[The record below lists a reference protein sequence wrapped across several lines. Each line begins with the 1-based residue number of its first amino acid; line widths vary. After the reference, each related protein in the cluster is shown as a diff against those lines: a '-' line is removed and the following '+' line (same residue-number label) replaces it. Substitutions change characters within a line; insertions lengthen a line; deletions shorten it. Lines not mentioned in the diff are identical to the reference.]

1 MALKT
6 HLALMSITT
15 VSRIAVGLLTFSVV
29 ARFLGPEAFGVL
41 MFWMSVATLLSLMVN
56 YGMTPYIL
64 KEIGTSPQ
72 STENLL
78 NESLTAKLLLAACL
92 LIIVAVTSV
101 AVADSHRGVLL
112 YLLVAAISD
121 SFVEF
126 FGAGF
131 RARSKFAIETR
142 IATAT
147 AFSHAAIVAG
157 VVAIY
162 PTPLAAA
169 LAYACSRI
177 LVLSI
182 TAILI
187 SRYVSPLRLAPIG
200 QALQRLR
207 HSAAYAIDFGFQS
220 LFGQIDSVV
229 LNHFIGTAAVGLYQA
244 GMRVFQGGVSAAQVL
259 ANVFLPRA
267 ASYSADTDAF
277 ARECV
282 RVQAAFVAVGTAF
295 GLTLA
300 IFSDVIVG
308 VLFGSAYAELGRY
321 FPLFGML
328 FFVRF
333 AAAAWGVVLTA
344 AGEQKYRT
352 YATIFHWAIVAVM
365 VPFLVP
371 ESGIAGWLI
380 SLIVA
385 NIVLACLY
393 ALRGARRVARPGLTI
408 LATSL
413 CAAVFV
419 PLVWSGR

>member
-162 PTPLAAA
+162 PTD
-169 LAYACSRI
+169 RK
-177 LVLSI
+177 
-182 TAILI
+182 
-187 SRYVSPLRLAPIG
+187 
-200 QALQRLR
+200 
-207 HSAAYAIDFGFQS
+207 
-220 LFGQIDSVV
+220 SVV
-229 LNHFIGTAAVGLYQA
+229 
-244 GMRVFQGGVSAAQVL
+244 
-259 ANVFLPRA
+259 
-267 ASYSADTDAF
+267 
-277 ARECV
+277 
-282 RVQAAFVAVGTAF
+282 
-295 GLTLA
+295 
-300 IFSDVIVG
+300 
-308 VLFGSAYAELGRY
+308 
-321 FPLFGML
+321 
-328 FFVRF
+328 
-333 AAAAWGVVLTA
+333 
-344 AGEQKYRT
+344 
-352 YATIFHWAIVAVM
+352 
-365 VPFLVP
+365 
-371 ESGIAGWLI
+371 
-380 SLIVA
+380 
-385 NIVLACLY
+385 
-393 ALRGARRVARPGLTI
+393 
-408 LATSL
+408 
-413 CAAVFV
+413 
-419 PLVWSGR
+419 